1 MVYTINADGR
11 SFDAIPGEDYEFP
24 NITQSSPYFNFTIS
38 PGATRSFD
46 ITIIDDNVAENR
58 HHYYYYYYYYH
69 DFDELIA
76 YEIGV
81 YASNQRESCGYF
93 HLYISDNEGIYCS
106 YAEISI

>member
-1 MVYTINADGR
+1 MVYTINADGG
-11 SFDAIPGEDYEFP
+11 SFDAILGEDYEFP

-58 HHYYYYYYYYH
+58 LYYIFYYR
-69 DFDELIA
+69 DFGDLIA
-76 YEIGV
+76 CEIGV
-81 YASNQRESCGYF
+81 YASDQREYCGSF
-93 HLYISDNEGIYCS
+93 RLHILDNEGIYCS